1 MATAR
6 PLAILRG
13 QLRLFGEKTVTI
25 SDGGSDVD
33 DLAIGGAGLI
43 AQHVDGARLVDQ
55 MAFHQ
60 DALGPLS
67 NGASPKRA
75 LDSWYSAKRH
85 STMSIELCQSS
96 ASASVM

>member
-25 SDGGSDVD
+25 GDGGSDVD

-43 AQHVDGARLVDQ
+43 A
-55 MAFHQ
+55 
-60 DALGPLS
+60 
-67 NGASPKRA
+67 
-75 LDSWYSAKRH
+75 
-85 STMSIELCQSS
+85 
-96 ASASVM
+96 